1 MSKPVCRSIL
11 TKYEKTWRLGKG
23 GRVLDKDALRRM
35 PTNSQIGIS
44 AGSVCSRLQMLKVES
59 ASILKR
65 PFVKEIESLLYDPC
79 KVVSRRDRLC
89 NNSVVMTV
97 NEAKVFF
104 GKLEHI
110 NPLAIKSPGKRDN
123 MSLSQGVE

>member
-1 MSKPVCRSIL
+1 MNKLVCRSIL
-11 TKYEKTWRLGKG
+11 TKYEKAMRLGKTS
-23 GRVLDKDALRRM
+23 RVLPKEALWRL
-35 PTNSQIGIS
+35 PANSQIGIS

-89 NNSVVMTV
+89 NNSVIMTID
-97 NEAKVFF
+97 EAKVFF

-110 NPLAIKSPGKRDN
+110 NSLAIKSMCKGNKRDF
-123 MSLSQGVE
+123 VHAVK